1 MTQQIPSKECYLDVG
16 PGRVVESDI
25 VELNIT
31 FYFV

>member
-1 MTQQIPSKECYLDVG
+1 MTEQISSKECYLDVR
-16 PGRVVESDI
+16 PGWVVESDI